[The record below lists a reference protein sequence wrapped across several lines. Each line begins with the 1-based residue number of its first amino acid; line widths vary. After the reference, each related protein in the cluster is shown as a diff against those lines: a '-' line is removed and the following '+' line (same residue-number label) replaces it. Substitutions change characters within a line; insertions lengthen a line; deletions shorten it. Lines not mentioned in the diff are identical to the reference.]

1 MQQFELVL
9 GPKRPPARRDGV
21 DWLVIGNRRLRL
33 VLVRNRRARRYVLR
47 LRADGAARVT
57 IPRGG
62 SAEEGTNFARRNLP
76 WLEKQLLRQAA
87 APPEPKVWLA
97 GSEILLRGQPVRIE
111 AGAYGESR
119 LVRFGPYELC
129 VINPA
134 ADLRPELEA
143 YLWGLAARELPSR
156 VLELASR
163 HQLPVRR
170 VSVRNQKSRWGSC
183 SRQGTICLNWRLV
196 QAPETVRDYIILH
209 ELAHLRHLNHSR
221 AFWKEV
227 ARFCPDYR
235 QAEAWLRKHGPLL
248 R

>member
-1 MQQFELVL
+1 MRQLELVL
-9 GPKRPPARRDGV
+9 APERPEPEQHRV
-21 DWLVIGNRRLRL
+21 EWFIIGNRRLRL

-47 LRADGAARVT
+47 VRADGAARVT

-62 SAEEGTNFARRNLP
+62 SAEEGRNFARRNLP
-76 WLEKQLLRQAA
+76 WLETQLLRQAA
-87 APPEPKVWLA
+87 TPPGPKAWLA
-97 GSEILLRGQPVRIE
+97 GLEILLRGQPVRLE
-111 AGAYGESR
+111 AGVNGESCQ
-119 LVRFGPYELC
+119 VRFGPYTLS
-129 VINPA
+129 VSNPA

-143 YLWGLAARELPSR
+143 YLWGLAARELPPR

-183 SRQGTICLNWRLV
+183 SRRGTICLNWRLV

-227 ARFCPDYR
+227 ARFSPDYR
-235 QAEAWLRKHGPLL
+235 QAEAWLKKHGPLL